1 MHTFNNNNENPTTFQ
16 NDVCRWFDGKS
27 IQLLSDWKKKHN
39 QSEPRCFHIVK
50 KRKRRKLERLLDSLN
65 LLSEGQKTNLMFFP
79 MNNNSILFANKRIHL
94 RFSLTKKPMNNN
106 KNNLLNYMSLWP
118 GQAIWYQFSYNFLA
132 IYIYLDSL
140 FPRHPQKSP
149 KMKFSLSVRTN
160 TTTRRELR

>member
-65 LLSEGQKTNLMFFP
+65 LLSEGQKTNLMFFSDEQQFHFVCKQT
-79 MNNNSILFANKRIHL
+79 NSSSIFIN
-94 RFSLTKKPMNNN
+94 KKPMNNN